1 MTSGTQ
7 TVSFADLADLIGT
20 QVDPRDQPDSLYV
33 GLEHVGSGRFTRIGG
48 GFAADVQSSKFAFR
62 EGDVLYGKLR
72 PYLDKAILAEQ
83 DGVCTTELLVLRAR
97 EGIDPRFLIAVV
109 HCKSFIEHAISG
121 TTGSQHPRTSWHRIS
136 EFRIPAF
143 SLEERTKITN
153 VVWTIHNSLL
163 ICEEAIA
170 TASHLKRVAMQGLFM
185 RGLRGEAQK
194 DTEIGLVPESWEVER
209 LDHYANVI
217 STRMSYSEL
226 EQLEPT
232 EDNDRV
238 NVLGIKVGDMNRP
251 GNEVELHH
259 AELERLVPRAV
270 AEHRCAP
277 PRTIIFPKRGAA
289 IATNK
294 KRISYEWTAFDPN
307 VIGVISQDKV
317 YQEYLFHWFQGF
329 DLRTITEPGPTPQL
343 NKKNLEPVMVP
354 VPPTLE
360 EQREIVAILSTIDRQ
375 IGLHQRKRVVLEDLF
390 KALLHKLMAG
400 EIRVADV
407 DLSVIDKA
415 PLEGVAA

>member
-1 MTSGTQ
+1 
-7 TVSFADLADLIGT
+7 
-20 QVDPRDQPDSLYV
+20 
-33 GLEHVGSGRFTRIGG
+33 
-48 GFAADVQSSKFAFR
+48 
-62 EGDVLYGKLR
+62 
-72 PYLDKAILAEQ
+72 
-83 DGVCTTELLVLRAR
+83 
-97 EGIDPRFLIAVV
+97 
-109 HCKSFIEHAISG
+109 
-121 TTGSQHPRTSWHRIS
+121 
-136 EFRIPAF
+136 
-143 SLEERTKITN
+143 
-153 VVWTIHNSLL
+153 
-163 ICEEAIA
+163 
-170 TASHLKRVAMQGLFM
+170 MQGLFM

-194 DTEIGLVPESWEVER
+194 DTQIGLVPESWEVER
-209 LDHYANVI
+209 LDYCADVI

-232 EDNDRV
+232 QGDDRI

-251 GNEVELHH
+251 GNEVGLHH

-270 AEHRCAP
+270 AEYRCAP

-317 YQEYLFHWFQGF
+317 DQEYLFHWFQGF

-343 NKKNLEPVMVP
+343 NKKNLEPLMVP

-360 EQREIVAILSTIDRQ
+360 EQREIVAILSTIDRK

-390 KALLHKLMAG
+390 KALLHKLMTG